1 MFVTVLAASVHRRH
15 LMVWWVFAP
24 RFMYEGAFQI
34 TTDICAI
41 LSYMFINR
49 IEHQLSTSDYL

>member
-1 MFVTVLAASVHRRH
+1 
-15 LMVWWVFAP
+15 MVWWVFAP

-41 LSYMFINR
+41 FSYMFVLR
-49 IEHQLSTSDYL
+49 QEGKLSTNGHSSSAVTKPWQ